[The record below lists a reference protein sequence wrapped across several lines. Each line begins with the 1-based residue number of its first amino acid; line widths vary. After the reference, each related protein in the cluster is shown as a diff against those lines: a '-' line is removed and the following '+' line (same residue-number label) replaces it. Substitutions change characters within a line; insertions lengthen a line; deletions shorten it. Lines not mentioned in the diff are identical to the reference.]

1 MKKLN
6 PEIIDLLQE
15 NMSDAVEGPKYS
27 DVWEDPMFANFNSSQ
42 EDHYGGEGKGSDYW
56 TIFKLTDKETNDE
69 FFVKFDGYYASYHGT
84 DWETV
89 SQVEPIEKTVKD
101 WKEVK

>member
-6 PEIIDLLQE
+6 PEIIDLLSE

-27 DVWEDPMFANFNSSQ
+27 DVWADPMFQNFKMS
-42 EDHYGGEGKGSDYW
+42 EEAHYGGEGKGSEYW
-56 TIFKLTDKETNDE
+56 TIFKLTDKETNDD
-69 FFVKFDGYYASYHGT
+69 FFIKFDGYYASYSGT

-89 SQVEPIEKTVKD
+89 SQVVPVDKTVVD